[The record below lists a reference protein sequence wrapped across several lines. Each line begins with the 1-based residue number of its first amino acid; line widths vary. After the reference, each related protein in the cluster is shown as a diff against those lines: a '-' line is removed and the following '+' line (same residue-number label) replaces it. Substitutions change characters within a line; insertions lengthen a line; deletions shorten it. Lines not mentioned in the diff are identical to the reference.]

1 MTQKG
6 LPFTYP
12 GTVAVGDCKT
22 AAEVMTKAHLNWE
35 VGKCEVYAKMS
46 INNSFD
52 TNYMMVPNAY
62 ATYRKDNGQP
72 LGVVKERYTPVQNI
86 DAFNFFDNA
95 IGKDKAI
102 WYTAGS
108 LGAGQRV
115 FVAAKLPD
123 TILIDGDP
131 VDNYLVIMNSHDGS
145 TGLKIML
152 TPVRIFCTN
161 CLNAAIRS
169 ADKYISFRHTKSV
182 HSNLDLANDI
192 LGISKAKIIA
202 LKEVWEELAKKPMSD
217 DKAADTFAR
226 LILTESEI
234 DNLLATGH
242 NVKQI
247 INRDFNAMQDA
258 NISTKKVNIITDMNN
273 YYHNGIAQDEIRG
286 TAWGVY
292 NAVTGYYSNVDNV
305 SGQKRFDSLLYGDK
319 ANKIEKVGNY
329 LLTV

>member
-6 LPFTYP
+6 LPFTFP

-22 AAEVMTKAHLNWE
+22 AAEVMKKAHLDWE
-35 VGKCEVYAKMS
+35 VSKCEVYGKMPDNTFS
-46 INNSFD
+46 A
-52 TNYMMVPNAY
+52 VPNAF
-62 ATYRKDNGQP
+62 ATYRTDINHP
-72 LGVVKERYTPVQNI
+72 LGIVKGRYTPVQNI
-86 DAFNFFDNA
+86 QAFDFFDNA

-145 TGLKIML
+145 TGIKIML

-161 CLNAAIRS
+161 CLNAAIRA
-169 ADKYISFRHTKSV
+169 ADKYISFRHTQSV
-182 HSNLDLANDI
+182 HKNLDLANDI
-192 LGISKAKIIA
+192 LGISTAKITA
-202 LKEVWEELAKKPMSD
+202 LKEVWTELAKKPMSD
-217 DKAADTFAR
+217 EKAAETFAK
-226 LILTESEI
+226 LILTENEI
-234 DNLLATGH
+234 DTLLNTGH
-242 NVKQI
+242 NIKQI
-247 INRDFNAMQDA
+247 IHRDFNAMQDA

-273 YYHNGIAQDEIRG
+273 YYHTGIAQDNIRG

-305 SGQKRFDSLLYGDK
+305 SGEKRFDSLLYGDK